1 MRRASAGAR
10 ICSMISP
17 QWLCFMNFFD
27 ESSPF
32 YGYSACCFTG
42 HRPQGLPQNDTA
54 AMKLLR
60 LGLMEAVQLAAAGGV
75 TRFSAG
81 GARGFDMLAAEA
93 VLLLRQRESLPL
105 SLFLELPSPR
115 QPEGWPASERQ
126 RYEHILAEADGYRY
140 ASFRNDATA
149 MFARNRRLVER
160 SDCCIAYLA
169 RPSGGTFYTVNY
181 ALTRGLFVYQLA
193 ERLRP

>member
-1 MRRASAGAR
+1 MAMTFTVSAGRMVYAETV
-10 ICSMISP
+10 
-17 QWLCFMNFFD
+17 D
-27 ESSPF
+27 ENHEVP
-32 YGYSACCFTG
+32 
-42 HRPQGLPQNDTA
+42 D
-54 AMKLLR
+54 
-60 LGLMEAVQLAAAGGV
+60 GV
-75 TRFSAG
+75 TVNGMELG
-81 GARGFDMLAAEA
+81 GLTVKAAEDKLQQYMDEVCGGSVTLTVSGEDVTFAYKDFDMHAAEA

-181 ALTRGLFVYQLA
+181 ALSRGLFVYQLA